1 MEPMGTTATSSQVHE
16 ASVCVSFCF
25 CRCLCMH
32 KCMWFTVTILFCF
45 YCTSVYI
52 FSGVMCCVFYFM
64 CACMCAC
71 VCSAYSPSSSY
82 LACLS
87 ISYSAAQ
94 TKCFSNHRISAC
106 RNVSPFL
113 SSTVGVQEPSRHR
126 LFPLAV
132 KPHSFHQ
139 RLPD

>member
-32 KCMWFTVTILFCF
+32 TCMWLNTFSFLL
-45 YCTSVYI
+45 YI
-52 FSGVMCCVFYFM
+52 CIDFFWCPVFVSFIWN
-64 CACMCAC
+64 ACMCAC
-71 VCSAYSPSSSY
+71 VCSAYRPPSSY

-94 TKCFSNHRISAC
+94 TKWFSNHRISAC

-113 SSTVGVQEPSRHR
+113 SSAAGVQEPSRHQ
-126 LFPLAV
+126 LSPLTV